1 MDKNDLHYSSD
12 FLQLLLNNQMR
23 IYAFILSL
31 VRNYDDA
38 DDLMQ
43 DTANTMWQKYSECQ
57 PIRDFVSWGIQVAY
71 YKILDYR
78 KKQNREIHVHFNSP
92 LFEKVLAVAKTINRD
107 CDDRMEKLK
116 NCLKQLGPRAKKFIE
131 LRYYQDLKPKQISV
145 LLGISV
151 FNVYKVL
158 SRIHSQLVNCV
169 KTLT

>member
-57 PIRDFVSWGIQVAY
+57 
-71 YKILDYR
+71 
-78 KKQNREIHVHFNSP
+78 
-92 LFEKVLAVAKTINRD
+92 
-107 CDDRMEKLK
+107 
-116 NCLKQLGPRAKKFIE
+116 
-131 LRYYQDLKPKQISV
+131 
-145 LLGISV
+145 
-151 FNVYKVL
+151 
-158 SRIHSQLVNCV
+158 
-169 KTLT
+169 